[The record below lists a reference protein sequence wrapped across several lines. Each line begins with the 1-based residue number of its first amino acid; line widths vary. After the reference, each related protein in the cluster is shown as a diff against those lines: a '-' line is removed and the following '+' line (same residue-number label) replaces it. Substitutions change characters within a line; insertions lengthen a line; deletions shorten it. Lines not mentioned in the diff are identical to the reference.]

1 MALYSAIRRVSKSTI
16 PLAVRSVATA
26 ATSYFSAATA
36 TATAA
41 VENSDLGS
49 ISRSFSIPVLHYST
63 SAVKKKKSKHSS
75 FDDILLQIVDS
86 EINFAL
92 DSDFHGCVVDIPDG
106 FPFKVQ
112 DKAGERV
119 IVLTRDYG
127 EETINIEVD
136 MPNAR
141 CENSADDAVNTEE
154 ESEPQPSVPLSVTVS
169 KENGLSLEFDVRAFP
184 NKILICDISIKELK
198 SSRNQLD
205 YRGPAVSLLNE
216 SLQKSFYEYLEV
228 RGLTGSTSNFLLEYV
243 ISKDSKEYIQWLKNI
258 KKFVET
264 GL

>member
-92 DSDFHGCVVDIPDG
+92 DSDFHGCVSSCYLNAQIKYQISFSFCFCVVILACMRR
-106 FPFKVQ
+106 VQ
-112 DKAGERV
+112 VCIMFGLNFISYFNHFQFAIER
-119 IVLTRDYG
+119 IILMTLKEITMDNRRNICVLH
-127 EETINIEVD
+127 
-136 MPNAR
+136 
-141 CENSADDAVNTEE
+141 C
-154 ESEPQPSVPLSVTVS
+154 
-169 KENGLSLEFDVRAFP
+169 
-184 NKILICDISIKELK
+184 
-198 SSRNQLD
+198 
-205 YRGPAVSLLNE
+205 
-216 SLQKSFYEYLEV
+216 
-228 RGLTGSTSNFLLEYV
+228 
-243 ISKDSKEYIQWLKNI
+243 
-258 KKFVET
+258 
-264 GL
+264 